1 MGQLLLVNP
10 KRRKARK
17 GPRKLSAAQ
26 RAAGF
31 GGGGK
36 RRKRARRSRA
46 SLHVNP
52 KRRKSSGRRR
62 RRLHRNPRRAAAGGR
77 GMIGQAKSLLA
88 GNLMPAALGAAGALG
103 VDIAWAFAPVPAAI
117 KSGPAAPLV
126 KILGAVGL
134 GMLVS
139 KFANRRFGQAMV
151 AGYLTVTAYDMA
163 KKLVAKAIPTLPLA
177 EYPYD
182 LGYTQAGQFIPDQSM
197 QAYLGAPEGYAAVD
211 DNSAPDGMGSYLNGY
226 GDDVS

>member
-17 GPRKLSAAQ
+17 GRRSLSAKQ
-26 RAAGF
+26 VAAGF

-52 KRRKSSGRRR
+52 KRRRGSKR
-62 RRLHRNPRRAAAGGR
+62 RRLHRNPRRASAGGR
-77 GMIGQAKSLLA
+77 GMIGQAKSLLT
-88 GNLMPAALGAAGALG
+88 GNLMPAAFGAAGALA
-103 VDIAWAFAPVPAAI
+103 VDIAWAAAPIPVGI
-117 KSGPAAPLV
+117 KGGAMAPLV
-126 KILGAVGL
+126 KIAGAVALGA
-134 GMLVS
+134 LVS
-139 KFANRRFGQAMV
+139 KFANKRFGQAMV

-163 KKLVAKAIPTLPLA
+163 KKLVAKMVPTLPLS

-182 LGYTQAGQFIPDQSM
+182 LGYMQTGQFIPDQSM
-197 QAYLGAPEGYAAVD
+197 GAYLGAPEGYGAVD
-211 DNSAPDGMGSYLNGY
+211 DHAAPDGMGSYLNGY

>member
-31 GGGGK
+31 GGGT

-52 KRRKSSGRRR
+52 KRKRSSRR
-62 RRLHRNPRRAAAGGR
+62 RRLHRNPRRASAGGR
-77 GMIGQAKSLLA
+77 GMIGQAKSLLT
-88 GNLMPAALGAAGALG
+88 GNLMPAALGAAGALA
-103 VDIAWAFAPVPAAI
+103 VDIAWAAAPVPAQFKTGMPGTIA
-117 KSGPAAPLV
+117 
-126 KILGAVGL
+126 KIVGAVALGALVG
-134 GMLVS
+134 
-139 KFANRRFGQAMV
+139 KFANKRFGQAMV
-151 AGYLTVTAYDMA
+151 AGYLTVTAYDTA
-163 KKLVAKAIPTLPLA
+163 KKLVAQMMPALPLSGSG
-177 EYPYD
+177 YPYD
-182 LGYTQAGQFIPDQSM
+182 LGYMQAGQFIPDQSGVG
-197 QAYLGAPEGYAAVD
+197 AYLGAPEGYDVVADTAG
-211 DNSAPDGMGSYLNGY
+211 PDGMGSYLNGY